1 MTIDD
6 TGSDVFHTLEYEYDT
21 LFMYTREG
29 RFNVYGV
36 ELEEVKEFMDDP
48 SHEGCIQFL
57 KNHGYEYYPR

>member
-36 ELEEVKEFMDDP
+36 ELEEVKEFMNDP
-48 SHEGCIQFL
+48 SH
-57 KNHGYEYYPR
+57 

>member
-21 LFMYTREG
+21 LFMYTKEG

-36 ELEEVKEFMDDP
+36 DIEEVKEFMDDP
-48 SHEGCIQFL
+48 CHEGCVAFL
-57 KNHGYEYYPR
+57 KTHRFEFYRR